1 MQMKFVDSHTHLY
14 DLETYPEDMDLA
26 VRRAIDAGVTKM
38 ILPDINS
45 ESRESMFRLA
55 ERFPD
60 NLFPC
65 IGLHPTDVKPDTW
78 EKELEA
84 LDSWKGA
91 KVWAIGET
99 GMDLYWSKNEVE
111 EQKEVF
117 RRQLHMARELNLPVI
132 IHSRDAT
139 EPILSVLSEFR
150 NCGLRGVMHAYSGSA
165 ETFRELQKLGDWYI
179 GIGGVITFK
188 NASIARTVQ
197 SIPLDRIILETDS
210 PYLTPAPHR
219 GERNESAYIPFIAE
233 KLAQLLNL
241 SLEEIAGTT
250 TENAEKLFGI

>member
-1 MQMKFVDSHTHLY
+1 MKFVDTHTHLY
-14 DLETYPEDMDLA
+14 DAEAYPEDMDAA
-26 VRRAIDAGVTKM
+26 VRRAIDAGVTRM

-55 ERFPD
+55 ERFPG

-84 LDSWKGA
+84 ISSYKGA

-99 GMDLYWSKNEVE
+99 GMDLYWSRNEVE

-117 RRQLHMARELNLPVI
+117 RRQLKMAVEMNLPVI

-150 NCGLRGVMHAYSGSA
+150 KYGLRGVMHAYSGSP
-165 ETFRELQKLGDWYI
+165 ETFRELQKLGDWYV

-188 NASIARTVQ
+188 KASIARTIC
-197 SIPLDRIILETDS
+197 SIPMDRILLETDS
-210 PYLTPAPHR
+210 PYLTPVPHR

-233 KLAQLLNL
+233 KVAQQKGI
-241 SLEEIAGTT
+241 SLEEIAAIT

>member
-1 MQMKFVDSHTHLY
+1 MKFVDTHTHLY
-14 DLETYPEDMDLA
+14 DREAYPEDMDLA

-65 IGLHPTDVKPDTW
+65 IGLHPTDVKPETW

-84 LDSWKGA
+84 VTSWKGA

-99 GMDLYWSKNEVE
+99 GMDLYWSRNEVE

-117 RRQLHMARELNLPVI
+117 RRQLSMACELDLPVI
-132 IHSRDAT
+132 VHSRDAT

-150 NCGLRGVMHAYSGSA
+150 HKCLRGVMHAYSGSA
-165 ETFRELQKLGDWYI
+165 ETFRELQKLGDWHI
-179 GIGGVITFK
+179 GIGGVITFRK
-188 NASIARTVQ
+188 AAIAQTVR

-219 GERNESAYIPFIAE
+219 GERNESAYIPLIAE
-233 KLAQLLNL
+233 KLAMQLDM
-241 SLEEIAGTT
+241 SLDEVAAIT